1 MLYKL
6 FLTTFSML
14 TLATCNTKKELSEVE
29 TAAEATTVNT
39 DSVSPVQTETTTTI
53 PVKENSSE
61 MSDVLPPDKESQA
74 DANQDVVNAKSGMV
88 SLKEGENKF
97 VKELGM
103 NVTFKKIVEDSRC
116 PKDVNCV
123 WEGVATAEIEVMGLE
138 TRPMTLRISTL
149 TQGEKY
155 KKVQQFN
162 GYNISL
168 DQLTPET
175 TSGKGMKQLQGSYK
189 IVLKFNKSEASTAT
203 TR

>member
-1 MLYKL
+1 
-6 FLTTFSML
+6 ML

-29 TAAEATTVNT
+29 TTTVNT
-39 DSVSPVQTETTTTI
+39 DSVSPAQNETTTTI

-74 DANQDVVNAKSGMV
+74 EANQDVVNAKSGMV

-189 IVLKFNKSEASTAT
+189 IVLKFNKSEASSAT